1 MGRCCVPGCRGNC
14 NNGPK
19 VRLYSFPRDGARKK
33 AWLQAIFREDFT
45 ISVYSKVC
53 ELHFNAED
61 FSTML
66 SYHDERTG
74 RTIEVKRTK
83 RQVKRNVVPSIFPS
97 CRKSLTSKPR
107 ENAASQE
114 AVKES
119 LESKELE
126 QERKE
131 SSCTDFKTK
140 PSRTCDNDFWTAT
153 IGEKDSVAGSQHPQV
168 ATSASATS
176 TSEVSTWLPSSGEAM
191 TRCCVPYC
199 RGNYDKGPKVRV
211 FSLPRDAARRIVW
224 QRAIS
229 RSDVDIAT
237 LRDPKVCELHFK
249 PECLRTISR
258 YTSSDGITLEA
269 PMGRTLL
276 TEDAVPTIFPAAH
289 GSEFKPKPHSRKRRS
304 LEASRTQEAALL
316 SVHTEEQPKKKPSSC
331 GDLSL
336 WLPGIRAGK
345 REVTCSHNHGELMN
359 NLPAGLLWS
368 SLNKADAG
376 VGTTISIKMTKW
388 TQASLPT
395 VKAHRGTD
403 TTDLG
408 DYDTGTQEFSDSSES
423 GMWRLSNVDDV
434 PEVPKLRSSE
444 VLVQEPTVINSCQLV
459 VAAPTSVLAS
469 SRGAPQC
476 DQTAV
481 GTTLSTKR
489 GPLRRG
495 SPSKSLQGD
504 AASRCNVKRH

>member
-1 MGRCCVPGCRGNC
+1 MGRCCVPGCRGNY

-19 VRLYSFPRDGARKK
+19 VRLYSFPRDVARKK

-45 ISVYSKVC
+45 PSVYSKVC

-74 RTIEVKRTK
+74 RTIEVKRAK
-83 RQVKRNVVPSIFPS
+83 RQLKRNVVPSIFPS
-97 CRKSLTSKPR
+97 CRKCLTSKPR
-107 ENAASQE
+107 EIGASQE

-131 SSCTDFKTK
+131 SSYTDFKTK
-140 PSRTCDNDFWTAT
+140 PSRICDNDFWTAT
-153 IGEKDSVAGSQHPQV
+153 IGEKLRSQHPQA

-316 SVHTEEQPKKKPSSC
+316 SEPKKNPHPAVTYLC
-331 GDLSL
+331 G
-336 WLPGIRAGK
+336 
-345 REVTCSHNHGELMN
+345 C
-359 NLPAGLLWS
+359 
-368 SLNKADAG
+368 
-376 VGTTISIKMTKW
+376 
-388 TQASLPT
+388 QA
-395 VKAHRGTD
+395 
-403 TTDLG
+403 
-408 DYDTGTQEFSDSSES
+408 F
-423 GMWRLSNVDDV
+423 
-434 PEVPKLRSSE
+434 
-444 VLVQEPTVINSCQLV
+444 
-459 VAAPTSVLAS
+459 
-469 SRGAPQC
+469 
-476 DQTAV
+476 
-481 GTTLSTKR
+481 
-489 GPLRRG
+489 
-495 SPSKSLQGD
+495 
-504 AASRCNVKRH
+504 RCV